1 MGRRKRSATKRRTRR
16 RRQKGGI
23 LPLAALIPALIAGGK
38 YIGKK
43 VTSQPGENYDIR
55 KTSKKQNLSKFRQL
69 SVILDLLVT
78 NKRWS
83 LSVSLALEQNW
94 SSKVN

>member
-43 VTSQPGENYDIR
+43 VTSQPGENYDMR

-69 SVILDLLVT
+69 SVILDLLIT

-83 LSVSLALEQNW
+83 LSVRLALEQNW